1 MDREIGHHIAE
12 LAQSYIAQ
20 GLTPDEAHRR
30 AMLEFGGCEQVK
42 QTIREV
48 HVSALAES
56 IAFNAQAA
64 SRFLRKSPTFSI
76 AVILTLALAIGAN
89 SAVFSAIDAVILRPL
104 PYPSGDQLAV
114 LYQHDAK
121 GRDANHFVAP
131 VRLEDWNRMNST
143 FQAISGYYL
152 DDLSETSG
160 SLPERVTEALV
171 APRFLQVMEVSP
183 ALGRPFTREEE
194 HWAGPDAVL
203 ISDGFWERRFHR
215 DPSALGKRLKVGT
228 FSYSIVGIM
237 PPSFQFPNRDVDLW
251 APSAPDAPYA
261 LRREATWFTVIG
273 RLKPGVTL
281 QAGTADLAT
290 VQSQLGKQF
299 PKPDADLIVQTEPL
313 KETIVGGVRSSLL
326 LVYGSVSLL
335 LLIACSNIAALL
347 LARTAEREHEIS
359 IRYSLGASR
368 MSIVTQLLSEVF
380 ALALLGSLT
389 GLLVAAGAS
398 HAFHLLAKTLP
409 RAEEITLNWR
419 VAVYSLTAAVA
430 TTILCG
436 LFPALRGTRRGL
448 AQGLASG
455 SRTQA
460 STRNPLQWALV
471 MVQVTLAVTLLIG
484 AGLLLRSL
492 QAIAR
497 VYPGFDPTHVLTFQV
512 SGSWGET
519 SDMKGVVQ
527 RIDRTLDGLRAL
539 PGVTDVATS
548 GTLPGV
554 SSLYQTEFKID
565 GNVQPG
571 HPILADNRFVSV
583 GYFGAMQIPLLVGE
597 TCRQTP
603 STNDVMVNRAF
614 ADRYMSGASAV
625 GHQLSAAAYND
636 FQTQGMI
643 RGIVG
648 DAREEG
654 LNILPVPT
662 VYSCF
667 NAPNPF
673 PNYLVRTQGDPMA
686 MAETIRRRIHE
697 LEPSRSVYGISSL
710 QEHLDDASTENRLR
724 TTLLS
729 LFAAT
734 AVALACIGLYGTLSY
749 MGRLR
754 QREVGVRLALGAL
767 RSQIVAR
774 FLFQGIRAAVI
785 GCLAGL
791 ALGLGLSR
799 FLTGMLYGVTA
810 LDPTTYASVI
820 CLILLV
826 AALASLVPSVRAAS
840 VEPVKVLRE
849 D

>member
-1 MDREIGHHIAE
+1 MDSEIGFHIEE
-12 LAQSYIAQ
+12 LAQSYIGQ

-30 AMLEFGGCEQVK
+30 AMLEFGGREQVK

-56 IAFNAQAA
+56 IKFNAQAA
-64 SRFLRKSPTFSI
+64 WRFLRKSTAFSA

-89 SAVFSAIDAVILRPL
+89 SAVFSAINAVVLRPL
-104 PYPSGDQLAV
+104 PYPNGDQLAV

-131 VRLEDWNRMNST
+131 VRLEDWNRMNTT

-160 SLPERVTEALV
+160 SLPEKVTEALV
-171 APRFLQVMEVSP
+171 APRFLQVMGVSP
-183 ALGRPFTREEE
+183 VLGRAFTPAEE
-194 HWAGPDAVL
+194 HWGGPDAVL
-203 ISDGFWERRFHR
+203 ISYGFWQRRFNG
-215 DPSALGKRLKVGT
+215 DPSALGKKLQAGT
-228 FSYSIVGIM
+228 LSYSIVGIM

-251 APSAPDAPYA
+251 APSAPDAPFA
-261 LRREATWFTVIG
+261 VRRDATWFTVIG

-281 QAGTADLAT
+281 QEGTADLAT
-290 VQSQLGKQF
+290 VQSRLGKQF
-299 PKPDADLIVQTEPL
+299 PKPDGELVVQTETL
-313 KETIVGGVRSSLL
+313 KETIVGGVRRSLF
-326 LVYGSVSLL
+326 LVYGSVTLL

-368 MSIVTQLLSEVF
+368 MSIVVQLLSEVL
-380 ALALLGSLT
+380 ALSLLGSLA

-409 RAEEITLNWR
+409 RAEEITLDWR
-419 VAVYSLTAAVA
+419 VAAYSLAAAVA

-448 AQGLASG
+448 AHALAAG
-455 SRTQA
+455 GRTQV
-460 STRNPLQWALV
+460 STRKPLQWALV

-497 VYPGFDPTHVLTFQV
+497 VDPGFDPSHVLTFQV

-519 SDMKGVVQ
+519 SDMKAVVQ
-527 RIDRTLDGLRAL
+527 RIDRTLAGLRSL
-539 PGVTDVATS
+539 PGVSDVATS
-548 GTLPGV
+548 AMLPGI
-554 SSLYQTEFKID
+554 SSLYQVEFKID
-565 GNVQPG
+565 GNLQPG
-571 HPILADNRFVSV
+571 HPILADSRYVSA

-597 TCRQTP
+597 ACRQA
-603 STNDVMVNRAF
+603 STSDVEVNRAF
-614 ADRYMSGASAV
+614 ANKYMSNTSPV
-625 GHQLSAAAYND
+625 GHQLMAAAHND
-636 FQTQGMI
+636 FQPQGMI

-654 LNILPVPT
+654 LNVDPVPT
-662 VYSCF
+662 VYTCF

-710 QEHLDDASTENRLR
+710 QEHLDDASIENRLR

-749 MGRLR
+749 LGRQR
-754 QREVGVRLALGAL
+754 QREVGVRLALGAV
-767 RSQIVAR
+767 RSQIVMR
-774 FLFQGIRAAVI
+774 FLFQGLRAAAI

-799 FLTGMLYGVTA
+799 FLAEMLYGVTA
-810 LDPTTYASVI
+810 LDPTTYASAV

-826 AALASLVPSVRAAS
+826 AALASMAPAVRAAS
-840 VEPVKVLRE
+840 VDPIKVLRE